1 MRAWIARMT
10 EDNID
15 QSAIEKAGEILK
27 NGGLA
32 AFPTETVYGLGG
44 NALDA
49 KASEK
54 IYAAKGR
61 PSDNPL
67 IVHIGRMEDLETVA
81 ANVPESARK
90 LAAACWPGP
99 LTMIFEKTNAVPLET
114 TGGLTSVAAEASVDG
129 RQYAIPAV
137 EVETGSVQVL
147 NVRQDWLDE
156 YGLDAPKTLDDVE
169 NIAKV
174 FAEKKP
180 AKPQG
185 FRHPP
190 VSAADTP
197 PPPGFP
203 KTRPQSCFHPQKGG

>member
-67 IVHIGRMEDLETVA
+67 IVHIGRMEDHV
-81 ANVPESARK
+81 V
-90 LAAACWPGP
+90 
-99 LTMIFEKTNAVPLET
+99 F
-114 TGGLTSVAAEASVDG
+114 
-129 RQYAIPAV
+129 
-137 EVETGSVQVL
+137 
-147 NVRQDWLDE
+147 
-156 YGLDAPKTLDDVE
+156 DDLRISG
-169 NIAKV
+169 N
-174 FAEKKP
+174 
-180 AKPQG
+180 
-185 FRHPP
+185 RHQ
-190 VSAADTP
+190 
-197 PPPGFP
+197 
-203 KTRPQSCFHPQKGG
+203 RCFQLM

>member
-99 LTMIFEKTNAVPLET
+99 LTIDF
-114 TGGLTSVAAEASVDG
+114 
-129 RQYAIPAV
+129 
-137 EVETGSVQVL
+137 
-147 NVRQDWLDE
+147 
-156 YGLDAPKTLDDVE
+156 
-169 NIAKV
+169 
-174 FAEKKP
+174 
-180 AKPQG
+180 
-185 FRHPP
+185 
-190 VSAADTP
+190 
-197 PPPGFP
+197 
-203 KTRPQSCFHPQKGG
+203 